1 MSKRREPRKEVQA
14 TVRIF
19 GTDSS
24 GKVFTEKATVVNISR
39 HGVELSDVQPKLN
52 LDEIVGLTYGTNRV
66 HFRVKW
72 VGQSGTP
79 KAGHVGLLNI
89 SPEKPL
95 WDFPLPDATPDT
107 YRGQISVE
115 RRQYPRFKCHNSV
128 ELHTPSGGSFWATI
142 AELSVAGC
150 FIEMA
155 IPLQPGSAVRV
166 GIWINEIKVWA
177 ESEVTYSTP
186 GFGIGVKFNKISAAD
201 VERIRLFLGTLSP
214 LGRKAGL

>member
-24 GKVFTEKATVVNISR
+24 GKVFTEKAAVVNISR

-95 WDFPLPDATPDT
+95 WDFPLPPDAVDDF
-107 YRGQISVE
+107 QLASVE
-115 RRQYPRFKCHNSV
+115 HRIAPRFRCQNSV
-128 ELHTPSGGSFWATI
+128 EVHVQGASFWGTVAD
-142 AELSVAGC
+142 LSLGGC
-150 FIEMA
+150 YIEMP
-155 IPLQPGSAVRV
+155 IPLQPGTKLRV
-166 GIWINEIKVWA
+166 GIWLGQTKSWA
-177 ESEVTYSTP
+177 DAQV
-186 GFGIGVKFNKISAAD
+186 AH
-201 VERIRLFLGTLSP
+201 R
-214 LGRKAGL
+214 